1 MTVRTGMARFPVTDY
16 KTSRY
21 CIAYLDVLGGA
32 NKICYDKDNSLLN
45 YLNMI
50 MKDGISEANN
60 YKIYTKIFSDNILF
74 ATKITD
80 NDPDKEKKI
89 AKIFNLSANF
99 SNEMFRYGNLVRGAI
114 VIGDFF
120 YNENIVYGEALVR
133 AVKIEETEAIYPRI
147 IIQNEIADLLPQYCL
162 QDLKDNKKFLNTF
175 LLSAY
180 FDHISFKFEILEMLN
195 LNKNNEHIKEKIMW
209 SVEYYNKWFSSP
221 EARSIEQIQI
231 TEDEINTYIN
241 SKL

>member
-32 NKICYDKDNSLLN
+32 NKICYDKDNSFLN

-180 FDHISFKFEILEMLN
+180 FDHISFKFEILEMLKS
-195 LNKNNEHIKEKIMW
+195 NKNNEHIKEKILH
-209 SVEYYNKWFSSP
+209 EINYFNYWFSQAESGV
-221 EARSIEQIQI
+221 IEQPQI
-231 TEDEINTYIN
+231 TPEDIDKAI
-241 SKL
+241 KQ